1 MDRISSSFI
10 FNDESHLS
18 VLMVRGGKVL
28 AFDNGLHCDAKNLLK
43 SSASFEK
50 FEIISPFTNMG
61 GIEGIFLLLK
71 RAI

>member
-1 MDRISSSFI
+1 MI
-10 FNDESHLS
+10 FNDDCHLS
-18 VLMVRGGKVL
+18 VLMVRGDKVL
-28 AFDNGLHCDAKNLLK
+28 VFENGLHCDAKKLLK
-43 SSASFEK
+43 SSASK